1 MTKSTILALVASAVL
16 PLVAFA
22 ETPAAPDAPELTKL
36 LHEFLAGAS
45 RDDAAMHDRFWAEDL
60 IYTGSSGR
68 RIGKADIMRSA
79 AEASQPKEQKEGADK
94 KEEESAVYTAE
105 DIRIQQ
111 YGTTAIVA
119 FRLVG
124 TTKKG
129 EATEVA
135 NYFNTG
141 TFLKR
146 DGKWQVVAW
155 QATKLPE
162 KPDDAK

>member
-1 MTKSTILALVASAVL
+1 MKTSIVVTFLAAALL
-16 PLVAFA
+16 PLTALA

-79 AEASQPKEQKEGADK
+79 AEASQPKEKKEA
-94 KEEESAVYTAE
+94 EEESALYTAE

-129 EATEVA
+129 DST
-135 NYFNTG
+135 
-141 TFLKR
+141 R
-146 DGKWQVVAW
+146 
-155 QATKLPE
+155 
-162 KPDDAK
+162 